1 LICRTRAWAKLDIVV
16 VAVHSYLDLP
26 REVQT
31 DRVIRAMNNR
41 HVSII
46 AHPTGRLIG
55 ERKPYDIDMGRVIAA
70 AHDLGCHLEANSQPD
85 RLDLNDNYV
94 QAAKQAGVTLAI
106 ATDTHSV
113 DAFEC
118 IRFRVDQARRGWLT
132 ADGSTR
138 NRWPIY
144 VKCCGAREALFSRQP
159 TSAANE

>member
-1 LICRTRAWAKLDIVV
+1 
-16 VAVHSYLDLP
+16 
-26 REVQT
+26 
-31 DRVIRAMNNR
+31 MNNR

-118 IRFRVDQARRGWLT
+118 IRLESIKRD
-132 ADGSTR
+132 
-138 NRWPIY
+138 
-144 VKCCGAREALFSRQP
+144 
-159 TSAANE
+159 AAG